1 MRPVIGVPSYEA
13 KRAVSQRPIVANNI
27 AYMRAIEQAGG
38 APLLIP
44 PLTDEDSLSAIFAK
58 LDGLLLSGGGDIEP
72 RCYGAERLSVCGPA
86 EPSRDIAE
94 LALTRWALEHKLPI
108 LGVCRGHQMLNVA
121 LGGTLVQDIRTALP
135 GAMRHDRI
143 DHRRDWRAHMITV
156 EAGSRL
162 EEILGTREH
171 RVNSL
176 HHQALD
182 QLGKGVRVLAR
193 AEDGAIEAMDVRGQP
208 FALAVQ
214 FHPEEL
220 AATDE
225 PSRRFFAAFVR
236 ACQERWS
243 VYRPISA

>member
-1 MRPVIGVPSYEA
+1 MRPVIGLPSYEA
-13 KRAVSQRPIVANNI
+13 KRAVNRRPIIANNS
-27 AYMRAIEQAGG
+27 AYMRAITQAGG
-38 APLLIP
+38 VPLLIP
-44 PLTDEDSLSAIFAK
+44 PLTEEDALAAVFAK
-58 LDGLLLSGGGDIEP
+58 LDGLLLTGGGDIEP
-72 RCYGAERLSVCGPA
+72 RYYGAERLAVCGPA
-86 EPSRDIAE
+86 ETSRDITE
-94 LALTRWALEHKLPI
+94 LALTKRALEQKLPM

-121 LGGTLVQDIRTALP
+121 LGGTLVQDIHSALP
-135 GAMRHDRI
+135 QAMRHDRL
-143 DHRRDWRAHMITV
+143 DHPRDWRAHTIAV

-182 QLGKGVRVLAR
+182 TLGKGVRVLAR
-193 AEDGAIEAMDVRGQP
+193 ADDGVVEAMEVRGQP

-220 AATDE
+220 VATDE
-225 PSRRFFAAFVR
+225 PSRRLFAAFVG
-236 ACQERWS
+236 ACQQRGA